1 MNMFFSYEK
10 ISKFYALG
18 LLACLLQALVRHSSH
33 RRCSSCIPD
42 HRKKYFICMRGEKML
57 RSIGCGEQYNSS
69 GWIQLLPCRWCKSR
83 SFKTVYLCKIDQE
96 FLQSPAFSSDSR
108 RFPITILSKSYTTP
122 CLPVFLSFSPIL
134 LRAQAN
140 FRLGL

>member
-69 GWIQLLPCRWCKSR
+69 G
-83 SFKTVYLCKIDQE
+83 
-96 FLQSPAFSSDSR
+96 
-108 RFPITILSKSYTTP
+108 
-122 CLPVFLSFSPIL
+122 
-134 LRAQAN
+134 
-140 FRLGL
+140 